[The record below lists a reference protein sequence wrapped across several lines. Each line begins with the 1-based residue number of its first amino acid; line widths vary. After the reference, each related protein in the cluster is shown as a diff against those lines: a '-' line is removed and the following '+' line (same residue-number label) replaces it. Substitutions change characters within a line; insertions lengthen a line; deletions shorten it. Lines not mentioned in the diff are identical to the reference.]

1 MGLLTQEVAVVTGA
15 ASGLGA
21 AIARLFIDEG
31 ARVVLTDISAEAGS
45 ALAQELGEN
54 ARFHPLNVTQEEDW
68 AKVVAFSE
76 KEFGPITVMVNN
88 AGISDQ
94 APIEEMD
101 VARFRRSVDINE
113 VALLLSYRAVV
124 PSMKKA
130 GRGSIVNISSI
141 MGMKGGATS
150 IAYSGTKF
158 AVRGMT
164 RSAALE
170 LIPHNIR
177 VNSIHPGG
185 MNTAMVEQTR
195 KLHPGA
201 IEAFE
206 AAIPI
211 KRMADPV
218 EVAKGVLFFASSMGS
233 YCVGSELVMD
243 GGSIA

>member
-1 MGLLTQEVAVVTGA
+1 MGLLTNEVAVVTGA

-21 AIARLFIDEG
+21 AVARLFIEEG
-31 ARVVLTDISAEAGS
+31 ARVVLTDISLDAGK
-45 ALAQELGEN
+45 AMADALGEN
-54 ARFHPLNVTQEEDW
+54 ARFHPMNVTREEDW
-68 AKVVAFSE
+68 ADVVAFTE
-76 KEFGPITVMVNN
+76 AEFGPVTVMINN

-94 APIEEMD
+94 APIEELD
-101 VARFRRSVDINE
+101 VERFRKSIDINE
-113 VALLLSYRAVV
+113 VSLLLSYRAVV

-150 IAYSGTKF
+150 VAYSGSKF

-177 VNSIHPGG
+177 VNSVHPGG
-185 MNTAMVEQTR
+185 MNTAMVKQVR
-195 KLHPGA
+195 QLHPEA

-206 AAIPI
+206 AAIPM
-211 KRMADPV
+211 KRMAEPL
-218 EVAKGVLFFASSMGS
+218 EVAKGVLFFASSMSS
-233 YCVGSELVMD
+233 YCVGSELVID

>member
-1 MGLLTQEVAVVTGA
+1 MGVLANEVAVVTGA

-21 AIARLFIDEG
+21 AIARLFIEQG
-31 ARVVLTDISAEAGS
+31 ARVVLTDIAEDAGK
-45 ALAQELGEN
+45 ALAEDLGVN
-54 ARFHPLNVTQEEDW
+54 ARFHAMNVTVEADW
-68 AKVVAFSE
+68 AEVVAFTE
-76 KEFGPITVMVNN
+76 QEFGPITVMVNN

-94 APIEEMD
+94 APIDELD
-101 VARFRRSVDINE
+101 VARFRKSVEINE
-113 VALLLSYRAVV
+113 VSLLLSYRAVV

-150 IAYSGTKF
+150 VAYSGTKF

-185 MNTAMVEQTR
+185 MNTAMVQQVR
-195 KLHPGA
+195 QLHPAA

-211 KRMADPV
+211 KRMADPL
-218 EVAKGVLFFASSMGS
+218 EVAQGVLFFASSMSS
-233 YCVGSELVMD
+233 YCVGSELVID

>member
-1 MGLLTQEVAVVTGA
+1 MGLLDHDVAVVTGA

-21 AIARLFIDEG
+21 EVARLFIAEG
-31 ARVVLTDISAEAGS
+31 ARVVLTDISRDAGK
-45 ALAQELGEN
+45 ALAEELGEK
-54 ARFHPLNVTQEEDW
+54 ARFHALNVTSEDDW
-68 AKVVAFSE
+68 AAVVAFAE
-76 KEFGPITVMVNN
+76 QEFGPITVMVNN

-94 APIEEMD
+94 APIEELD
-101 VARFRRSVDINE
+101 VARFRKSIDINE
-113 VALLLSYRAVV
+113 VSLLLSYRAVV

-130 GRGSIVNISSI
+130 GGGSIVNISSI

-150 IAYSGTKF
+150 VAYSGSKF

-185 MNTAMVEQTR
+185 MNTAMVKQVRE
-195 KLHPGA
+195 LHPAA

-206 AAIPI
+206 AAIPM
-211 KRMADPV
+211 KRMAEPL
-218 EVAKGVLFFASSMGS
+218 EVAKGVLFFASTMSS
-233 YCVGSELVMD
+233 YCVGSELVID
-243 GGSIA
+243 GGSMA

>member
-1 MGLLTQEVAVVTGA
+1 MGLLDTDIAVVTGA

-21 AIARLFIDEG
+21 AVARLFIEEG
-31 ARVVLTDISAEAGS
+31 SRVVLTDISRDAGQ
-45 ALAQELGEN
+45 ALAAELGDN
-54 ARFHPLNVTQEEDW
+54 ARFHEMNVTSEADW
-68 AKVVAFSE
+68 AAVVEFTE
-76 KEFGPITVMVNN
+76 KEFGPITVLVNN

-101 VARFRRSVDINE
+101 VERFRKSIDINE
-113 VALLLSYRAVV
+113 VSLLLSFRAVV

-150 IAYSGTKF
+150 VAYSGSKF
-158 AVRGMT
+158 AVRGMS
-164 RSAALE
+164 RSAAYE

-185 MNTAMVEQTR
+185 MNTAMVQQVR
-195 KLHPGA
+195 QLHPGA

-206 AAIPI
+206 AAIPM
-211 KRMADPV
+211 KRMAEPI
-218 EVAKGVLFFASSMGS
+218 EVAKGVLFFASSMSS
-233 YCVGSELVMD
+233 YCVGSELVID